1 MSRKF
6 LRAFVLISLLTV
18 CALHVGAADDTVI
31 SDGVYIGDKDISGMT
46 TDEVLAYV
54 QEETEMLEDS
64 IITLRMGDAEVM
76 TTLKKIG
83 LSWKNKDLIQ
93 EVSDLG
99 TSGNIISRY
108 KKQKDLENESCYYEI
123 EYSFDPSL
131 EEEFVKTLAA
141 YDTEPV
147 EGSIRMDDYG
157 ELYVEGDEVG
167 YTLDVPATVERLQDQ
182 LDEIVTWDI
191 VVDAVAEVTTPTISA
206 DILDEISDVLGTAT
220 TDYSASS
227 ESRAKNVEIGASKI
241 DGTLLQPGEAF
252 SVTEAVT
259 PFTAEEGYELAPSYE
274 AGSVVDSYGGGI
286 CQVSTTLYNAVLKAE
301 LEVDERHNHTMLV
314 TYVDPSKD
322 AAIAEG
328 VMDFIFT
335 NDTDSMIYIASSAGG
350 GTLTFSIYGKETRPA
365 NRTIEFVSETLS
377 TTSPANS
384 VTLVAKTD
392 QEVGYLYQSQ
402 SAHEGSNAVLWKRV
416 YYDGVLSETI
426 QVNSSEYIPSS
437 VTYEVGVMT
446 SNTSLSNALYAA
458 IASNNLTQVQSLI
471 ANGVTTTTT
480 TTPSADTSTVDTSAV
495 DTSAADTSGADTAAA
510 EQAADTG
517 DTVTDIEIA
526 SAE

>member
-1 MSRKF
+1 MGRRF
-6 LRAFVLISLLTV
+6 LKSFVLIGLFLV
-18 CALHVGAADDTVI
+18 CALHVGASDDDVVI

-46 TDEVLAYV
+46 SEEVLAYV
-54 QEETEMLEDS
+54 RDETEMLGNS
-64 IITLRMGDAEVM
+64 VITLRMGDAEVM
-76 TTLKKIG
+76 TTLKKLG
-83 LSWKNKDLIQ
+83 LSWVNQDLIE
-93 EVSDLG
+93 EVGDLG

-108 KKQKDLENESCYYEI
+108 KKQKDLENESCYYQI

-131 EEEFVKTLAA
+131 EEDFVKSLSV
-141 YDTEPV
+141 YDSEPV
-147 EGSIRMDDYG
+147 EGNILMDDYG
-157 ELYVEGDEVG
+157 NLYVEGDSVG
-167 YTLDVPATVERLQDQ
+167 YTLDVPATLERLQDQ
-182 LDEIVTWDI
+182 LAEIVTWDI
-191 VVDAVAEVTTPTISA
+191 VVDAVAEEIVPTITE

-227 ESRAKNVEIGASKI
+227 EARAKNVEIGASKI
-241 DGTLLQPGEAF
+241 NGTLLMPGESF

-335 NDTDSMIYIASSAGG
+335 NDQETPIYIASSAGG
-350 GTLTFSIYGKETRPA
+350 GTLTFSIFGKETRPG

-377 TTSPANS
+377 TTSPSNS
-384 VTLVAKTD
+384 ITLVAKTD
-392 QEVGYLYQSQ
+392 QAVGYLYQSQ

-416 YYDGVLSETI
+416 YYDGVLQETI

-446 SNTSLSNALYAA
+446 DNTTLANALYAA
-458 IASNNLTQVQSLI
+458 IAANNLTQVQSLLT
-471 ANGVTTTTT
+471 NGVSTPAATATTTTT
-480 TTPSADTSTVDTSAV
+480 A
-495 DTSAADTSGADTAAA
+495 G
-510 EQAADTG
+510 
-517 DTVTDIEIA
+517 
-526 SAE
+526 